1 MTDTNI
7 QTANEDVTTNPP
19 ATENTETTVNPVAP
33 DTETIDYKEK
43 FSSSSREAQR
53 LLDEKK
59 ALEAELETLRNSKQ
73 DVATYSNDSDNLYP
87 GFETLGEDEQRNLL
101 AYTQSIEK
109 KVRESVYKDP
119 AIAYA
124 KSSYNE
130 RQWDSAFEKVATQHP
145 ELKEASSE
153 FKSKYFR
160 ADNVPSNIDAI
171 LGDLAKVYLFDK
183 AKDIGA
189 KQAMEQAGRIEI
201 ERASGGDN
209 TPTASR
215 SLEDWHQMAQSNPA
229 KFAQLSK
236 EYNSDIESGKLK

>member
-19 ATENTETTVNPVAP
+19 ATETTETTVNPVAP

-43 FSSSSREAQR
+43 FSASSREAQR

-59 ALEAELETLRNSKQ
+59 ALEAELEIARNTKP

-87 GFETLGEDEQRNLL
+87 GFETLGEEEQKNLI

-109 KVRESVYKDP
+109 KVRDSVYKDP

-124 KSSYNE
+124 KSSYDE
-130 RQWDSAFEKVATQHP
+130 RQWEGAFDKVASAHP
-145 ELKEASSE
+145 ELKDARDD
-153 FKSKYFR
+153 FKAKYFR
-160 ADNVPSNIDAI
+160 AGNVPPNIDSI

-183 AKDIGA
+183 AKEIGA
-189 KQAMEQAGRIEI
+189 KEAIEQQSRIEI
-201 ERASGGDN
+201 ERASGGDK

-215 SLEDWHQMAQSNPA
+215 TLEDWHQMAQGNPA

-236 EYNSDIESGKLK
+236 EYQSDLESGKLK